1 MLKGFY
7 DRHKNFSFRTLT
19 EYLISP
25 GIRCKFDLLRAN
37 IDSKRNFKNGIDLG
51 SSGNSLLCFLDNIAH
66 KSFYDIANLPLRQ
79 YIDEKKW
86 HPLCGDIINLPYRD
100 ETFDFLSALDVLE
113 HIKNDE
119 IAVAEIN
126 RVLKKNGHAV
136 ITVPHRMK
144 YYTNQ
149 DRLIGHYR
157 RYELSQII
165 TLFEKYN
172 FKNIKIF
179 GVYGRLMKIADIQST
194 NPEKIEENILKLRY
208 KYETNVAFRKLWNI
222 IVSFLSKFMKL
233 DAKHHSLKKI
243 MNVAFVF
250 KKK

>member
-1 MLKGFY
+1 
-7 DRHKNFSFRTLT
+7 
-19 EYLISP
+19 
-25 GIRCKFDLLRAN
+25 
-37 IDSKRNFKNGIDLG
+37 
-51 SSGNSLLCFLDNIAH
+51 
-66 KSFYDIANLPLRQ
+66 
-79 YIDEKKW
+79 
-86 HPLCGDIINLPYRD
+86 
-100 ETFDFLSALDVLE
+100 
-113 HIKNDE
+113 
-119 IAVAEIN
+119 
-126 RVLKKNGHAV
+126 
-136 ITVPHRMK
+136 MK

-149 DRLIGHYR
+149 DRIIGHCR

-165 TLFEKYN
+165 SLFEKHN

-208 KYETNVAFRKLWNI
+208 KYETNVGFRKLWNI

-233 DAKHHSLKKI
+233 DAKYHSLKKI